1 MKKESNENIYLNENY
16 LIKKVVF
23 VILGSI
29 DLFGVIFFGFIF
41 LGMLIDFTPAFGFG
55 LFAFISFGI
64 LAYLRG
70 RSLVYL
76 EVAEYYSKIFASK
89 DKAFLDVYELPALNV
104 SKGISFY
111 LKDDFKKN
119 VLKLI
124 EGALKKGYLKN
135 CTIEIHNGRPKIVL
149 DKKIVKDTCPN
160 CGAPIVG
167 AKNDIYVC
175 RYCGSRISGVV
186 KKSK

>member
-1 MKKESNENIYLNENY
+1 MKKEADENIYLKENCF
-16 LIKKVVF
+16 IKKLIF

-29 DLFGVIFFGFIF
+29 DLFGVFFFGFIF
-41 LGMLIDFTPAFGFG
+41 FGMLLDFTPAFGFG

-76 EVAEYYSKIFASK
+76 EVAEYYSKIFVGK
-89 DKAFLDVYELPALNV
+89 NKAFLDVYELPALNV
-104 SKGISFY
+104 PNGISNY

-135 CTIEIHNGRPKIVL
+135 CTIEIHNGKPKIVL

-186 KKSK
+186 KKS